1 MCGLPKLRV
10 CAACPTYCECVQPV
24 QLTAD
29 VCSLPNL
36 LRVCSL
42 PNLFSVCAACPTY
55 CECAARPNYCV
66 CGLPNSLCV
75 RPAQLTTSVCSLPH
89 LLQCVQPAQ
98 LTVSVCGLPNLLRV
112 CAACP
117 TYCECVRPAQLI
129 ASVCG
134 LPNSP
139 LTLKF
144 ELRPSWNNIH
154 DTFPTGTKQAT
165 SIYNIKWLV
174 FTTESECLLRGTS
187 CIFRYNSRC
196 GTQSAVPYPAL
207 RHTAGSSTARG
218 SHTPA
223 LQLGARPGHA
233 APNVT

>member
-1 MCGLPKLRV
+1 MCAACPTYCVCAACPTYFQCVRPAQLTASVQPAQIIVCAACPTHCVCGLPNLLRV
-10 CAACPTYCECVQPV
+10 CAACPTYYE
-24 QLTAD
+24 
-29 VCSLPNL
+29 
-36 LRVCSL
+36 
-42 PNLFSVCAACPTY
+42 
-55 CECAARPNYCV
+55 
-66 CGLPNSLCV
+66 
-75 RPAQLTTSVCSLPH
+75 
-89 LLQCVQPAQ
+89 CVQPAQ